1 MQAFSEDM
9 PCVAG
14 VFMKLSPLFRAEKNK
29 LVRIEDNLLYP
40 TENPDILNAED
51 IAKGAMDGI
60 SENRLTAIEIYWE
73 GVDFGDGVYNEE
85 LLANLRD
92 FIKKGEEKSGFCFIV
107 PKTKKAVADS
117 EAADFYIAAMV
128 HSARRIK
135 DCANVI
141 GFAVPEEFLALDADF
156 SENSLTMRFIDEMN
170 KKHGHYLY
178 FLKRDKI
185 CGAESDANISEST
198 FILY

>member
-1 MQAFSEDM
+1 
-9 PCVAG
+9 
-14 VFMKLSPLFRAEKNK
+14 MKLSSLFTAAKNK
-29 LVRIEDNLLYP
+29 LVRTEDTLLYSM
-40 TENPDILNAED
+40 ENLNILNAED
-51 IAKGAMDGI
+51 IAKGVMDEI
-60 SENRLTAIEIYWE
+60 SGDRLTAIEIYWE

-107 PKTKKAVADS
+107 PRTKKAVADS

-135 DCANVI
+135 DCVNVI
-141 GFAVPEEFLALDADF
+141 GFAVPEEFLTLDADF

-185 CGAESDANISEST
+185 CGEESDANISEST